1 VTKVFVTTKK
11 KRTTRQKVAFKIAG
25 VKKVRLAPGGVGG
38 GRMRSLRNLVL
49 NWGSVLGGGASA
61 AHVAATSSG
70 PPWLLALALFPVA
83 QQFFPAMSRDLS
95 ERHAAVLWTLWQH
108 GAATN
113 RVPDASLRRLVNESL
128 KEYGCVSMTA
138 KELQRVLTDL
148 GDLRCV
154 ERTISGW
161 RVIAD
166 VEVKG

>member
-1 VTKVFVTTKK
+1 
-11 KRTTRQKVAFKIAG
+11 
-25 VKKVRLAPGGVGG
+25 
-38 GRMRSLRNLVL
+38 
-49 NWGSVLGGGASA
+49 
-61 AHVAATSSG
+61 
-70 PPWLLALALFPVA
+70 LALFPVA
-83 QQFFPAMSRDLS
+83 QQFFPALTRSMS

-128 KEYGCVSMTA
+128 KEYGCVSMKA

-161 RVIAD
+161 RVVED